1 MSQDLERAK
10 KMLNE
15 EHNWPA
21 VFMFKFVVP
30 SENEKI
36 ARVEAMFNAET
47 AELRQRR
54 SSKGNYTS
62 ITVRVVMTS
71 AEAVLDVYKEAK
83 TIEGLIAL

>member
-1 MSQDLERAK
+1 
-10 KMLNE
+10 MLNE